1 MAIHSTRPVIVIL
14 GGISAHADVQA
25 WWPDLVGPG
34 RPVDTGRYRVV
45 GFDFLETAPGGGPVT
60 TRDQASALAGHLDRL
75 GIGVVHTLV
84 GASYGGMV
92 ALAFAAAFPRRLGS
106 VVVISAAHESDPMT
120 IAVRSIQRRIVRLGI
135 ASGQGAEAL
144 AIARGLAMTTYRTDE
159 EFRLRFASEPAGSPP
174 RWPVEDYLEAR
185 GRDWAGRVSPER
197 FLALSESLDLH
208 RVDPSAVRVPVTVVG
223 VREDRLVPLAQLR
236 TLAAALPRAAG
247 VHFISSLYG
256 HDAFLK
262 EPAAIG
268 RILRGALLQEAA

>member
-1 MAIHSTRPVIVIL
+1 MAVPSNHPVIVVL
-14 GGISAHADVQA
+14 GGISGHADVQA

-34 RPVDTGRYRVV
+34 RPVDTTRYRVV
-45 GFDFLETAPGGGPVT
+45 GFDFLEAAPGGGPVT
-60 TRDQASALAGHLDRL
+60 TGDQAQALAWHLDRL
-75 GIGVVHTLV
+75 GVGGVHALI

-92 ALAFAAAFPRRLGS
+92 ALAFAAAFPRRLRTA
-106 VVVISAAHESDPMT
+106 VVISAAHESDSMT
-120 IAVRSIQRRIVRLGI
+120 IALRSIQRRIVRLGI
-135 ASGQGAEAL
+135 AAGQGTEAL

-159 EFRLRFASEPAGSPP
+159 EFRLRFAPEPVGSPP

-185 GRDWAGRVSPER
+185 GRDWASRVSPER

-208 RVDPSAVRVPVTVVG
+208 QVDPTAVRVPVTVVG
-223 VREDRLVPLAQLR
+223 VREDRLVPLTQLR
-236 TLAAALPRAAG
+236 ALASALPRTAG

-268 RILRGALLQEAA
+268 CILRGALLQEAA